1 MKSVRNIVLAAGA
14 AGALALGPAAL
25 AQDAQKPEAKPEAK
39 HQHQQ
44 RGEHRMHGMN
54 RMREMRGGCQ
64 GESHGSQG
72 EKHDHS

>member
-1 MKSVRNIVLAAGA
+1 
-14 AGALALGPAAL
+14 
-25 AQDAQKPEAKPEAK
+25 
-39 HQHQQ
+39 
-44 RGEHRMHGMN
+44 MN